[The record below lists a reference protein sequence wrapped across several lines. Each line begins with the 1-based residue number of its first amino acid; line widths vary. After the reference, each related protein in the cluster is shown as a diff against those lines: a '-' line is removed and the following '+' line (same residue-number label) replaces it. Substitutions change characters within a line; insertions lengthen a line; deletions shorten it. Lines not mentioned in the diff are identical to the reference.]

1 MTTRQ
6 QQRLGGRGG
15 RLALGAGLS
24 LLVSATAAAA
34 GGPAELAPTAQVVTV
49 SARRLL
55 DIETGRYLDHPVLRI
70 AGGKVVSVGLRMA
83 SDVVTYDLGE
93 VTLLPGLIDC
103 HTHLVGG
110 EGLSADQALRETTA
124 RAAIEGVANAA
135 ATLRAGFTTVR
146 DVGSRDFADVA
157 LRDAIASGRVL
168 GPRMLVAVSSLS
180 VTGGHGDWND
190 LPADVTV
197 RRYESI
203 ADGPA
208 EVTRAVR
215 QNLKFGADWIKILVT
230 GGVTSMGTDPQQADY
245 TEEEIRAAV
254 VAARARG
261 KDVAAHAHGTT
272 GILRAVRA
280 GVRSVEHASYLT
292 DEAIAEVKRAGAF
305 IVPNPYTN
313 YYIVQRG
320 RAGGFA
326 DYEIQK
332 SEQVYARKMD
342 SLHRAVLAGVQVAY
356 GTDAGVQPHGINAR
370 QLSLYVQAGMTPL
383 QALQSATLVAARLLR
398 QEARLGKLQPGY
410 LADIVAV
417 SGDPAADVQTLEQP
431 VAVLKEGA
439 LVFWQPRGQGPSVSP
454 PLAAPSA
461 VRTTSPVTP
470 AARVGAQGGAVKAV
484 VPAVAG
490 KPAPAAAGRPAVPGA
505 PGKKP
510 PAPRAGSPR
519 EGGADVWR

>member
-1 MTTRQ
+1 M
-6 QQRLGGRGG
+6 
-15 RLALGAGLS
+15 
-24 LLVSATAAAA
+24 
-34 GGPAELAPTAQVVTV
+34 
-49 SARRLL
+49 
-55 DIETGRYLDHPVLRI
+55 
-70 AGGKVVSVGLRMA
+70 
-83 SDVVTYDLGE
+83 
-93 VTLLPGLIDC
+93 
-103 HTHLVGG
+103 
-110 EGLSADQALRETTA
+110 
-124 RAAIEGVANAA
+124 
-135 ATLRAGFTTVR
+135 
-146 DVGSRDFADVA
+146 
-157 LRDAIASGRVL
+157 
-168 GPRMLVAVSSLS
+168 
-180 VTGGHGDWND
+180 
-190 LPADVTV
+190 
-197 RRYESI
+197 
-203 ADGPA
+203 
-208 EVTRAVR
+208 
-215 QNLKFGADWIKILVT
+215 
-230 GGVTSMGTDPQQADY
+230 
-245 TEEEIRAAV
+245 
-254 VAARARG
+254 
-261 KDVAAHAHGTT
+261 
-272 GILRAVRA
+272 
-280 GVRSVEHASYLT
+280 
-292 DEAIAEVKRAGAF
+292 KRAGAF

-417 SGDPAADVQTLEQP
+417 SGNPAADVQTLEQP